1 MASRTRSS
9 SAGHA
14 GLAVPLAVL
23 GVIAVP
29 AGIAAARYVSGI
41 ALLDAAWTIPVAAVA
56 SVSALLLVRGARGHV
71 RIEPLH
77 GARAA
82 RILGV
87 AGICVMLAATIA
99 VGFYEVLL
107 RLEG

>member
-9 SAGHA
+9 SPRA
-14 GLAVPLAVL
+14 GLAVPL
-23 GVIAVP
+23 GVVGVVAVP
-29 AGIAAARYVSGI
+29 AAIAAARYVSGV
-41 ALLDAAWTIPVAAVA
+41 ALLDAAWAIPVAAAA
-56 SVSALLLVRGARGHV
+56 SVGTLLLVRGVTGHV
-71 RIEPLH
+71 RFAPLRSV
-77 GARAA
+77 RAA

-87 AGICVMLAATIA
+87 AGLCVMLAATIA